1 MIDIKSPLSSKVL
14 IILFLI
20 CLLGF
25 IIYSLPVSLVGKELN
40 KNGVYFSNQSGSFW
54 NGQFDQVSMLNTNWQ
69 SLELKPS
76 ISSLLGQGLRFDFIL
91 KSQDRYSQ
99 GKSTINDQN
108 LILNDLIIRSDVRYR
123 QNGNSYNSIVGIVA
137 DELIIG
143 KNGECQQG
151 DFNIEMDLLN
161 QFSEIM
167 NMDLPAMQGSG
178 LCQNGIVSLNMEAS
192 KDGFR
197 ASYYGEFVKNKQSG
211 LLSIKLPA
219 IMAQNSQVTNLLGQY
234 GFERM
239 QDQWQSNMEIGL

>member
-1 MIDIKSPLSSKVL
+1 MIDNKSTLSSKVL
-14 IILFLI
+14 IILFLL
-20 CLLGF
+20 CLFGF

-54 NGQFDQVSMLNTNWQ
+54 NGQFDQVSMLSTNWQ

-91 KSQDRYSQ
+91 KSQNRYSQ
-99 GKSTINDQN
+99 SKSTINDQH

-123 QNGNSYNSIVGIVA
+123 QNGSNFDSILCINA

-143 KNGECQQG
+143 KNGDCQQG
-151 DFNIEMDLLN
+151 EFNIEMDLLS
-161 QFSEIM
+161 QFSEFM
-167 NMDLPAMQGSG
+167 NMDIPAMQGLG
-178 LCQNGIVSLNMEAS
+178 LCQNGIVSINMEAS
-192 KDGFR
+192 KDDFH
-197 ASYYGEFVKNKQSG
+197 ASYLGEFVKNKQSG

-234 GFERM
+234 GFVEM
-239 QDQWQSNMEIGL
+239 QDQWQANMEIGL